1 MKKVIFLMIM
11 LLVPVVNVH
20 AFSSNAKGTVL
31 MDTDSKRILYAE
43 NAHYTQSVASIS
55 KIMTAIVAIE
65 NSNIKKTVTVGD
77 EILKAYGSGIYVQ
90 KGEKITLED
99 LLYGLMLRSGN
110 DAALVIAKN
119 VSGSTEKFVKKM
131 NETAKKIGMNDTTFN
146 NPSGLDEEKGNISS
160 AYDMALLMSYAM
172 QNPNFR
178 EITKTKVHTVK
189 TNKNFYKWHNK
200 NKLLNTYKYTTGG
213 KTGFTK
219 KAKRT
224 LVTTASKN
232 GLNLTVVTIN
242 DGSDWK
248 DHKSLYEEAFKNY
261 TSYTLIEKGNITIL
275 GENYYKGN
283 TLFIKKD
290 LKYPLSKSEKE
301 AVMLKYKIDK
311 KRNFTNHTKIGTVNL
326 YIGDKKVTHQNIYIN
341 KGESKQTLSEK
352 IKSWL
357 NNDK

>member
-1 MKKVIFLMIM
+1 MKKVIFLTII
-11 LLVPVVNVH
+11 LLIPVVNVH
-20 AFSSNAKGTVL
+20 AFSSSAKGTVL
-31 MDTDSKRILYAE
+31 MDTDSKRVLYAE

-131 NETAKKIGMNDTTFN
+131 NEKAQKLGMKDTTFN
-146 NPSGLDEEKGNISS
+146 NPSGLDEEKGNFSS
-160 AYDMALLMSYAM
+160 AYDMAILMSYAM
-172 QNPNFR
+172 QNPNFK

-189 TNKNFYKWHNK
+189 TNKNVYKWNNK

-242 DGSDWK
+242 DGNDWK
-248 DHKSLYEEAFKNY
+248 DHKSLYEEAFKTY
-261 TSYTLIEKGNITIL
+261 TSYTLVEKGNISIL
-275 GENYYKGN
+275 GENYYNDN

-290 LKYPLSKSEKE
+290 LKYPLSNAEKE
-301 AVMLKYKIDK
+301 AAILKYEINK
-311 KRNFTNHTKIGTVNL
+311 KRQFTNNSKIGTVNL
-326 YIGDKKVTHQNIYIN
+326 YIGDKKVTNQNIYIH
-341 KGESKQTLSEK
+341 KGKTKPTLVEK

-357 NNDK
+357 NND